1 MSPGHRLQTQNPTFM
16 ILLKVHFYSCLYQ
29 GTLTLSTNV
38 RGIKRKQSKG
48 EEDETS
54 KKVRIQ
60 EEIDEFEVRCLK
72 VLNKCMGKLEE
83 AVDTTDRSQ
92 DQLQLM
98 NNLLQIRSEVVSP
111 AYKGNSIDIMIKF
124 VSATH
129 LESLQ
134 GGLDALKSSL
144 MADLLNSPDLMD
156 FDLSEVVIDLSVSE
170 DVLLECINN
179 LYESE

>member
-1 MSPGHRLQTQNPTFM
+1 MT
-16 ILLKVHFYSCLYQ
+16 LLTS
-29 GTLTLSTNV
+29 V
-38 RGIKRKQSKG
+38 RGIKRKQSEV
-48 EEDETS
+48 EEDETL
-54 KKVRIQ
+54 KKVKIH
-60 EEIDEFEVRCLK
+60 EENAEFEVKCLQTEFEARCLK
-72 VLNKCMGKLEE
+72 VLNKYMIKLEE
-83 AVDTTDRSQ
+83 AIDTDKSQ

-98 NNLLQIRSEVVSP
+98 KTLLQIRSEAVSP
-111 AYKGNSIDIMIKF
+111 PFKGNSIDIMIKF

-134 GGLDALKSSL
+134 GSLDVLKSSL

-179 LYESE
+179 LYES

>member
-1 MSPGHRLQTQNPTFM
+1 MSQGQRLQTQNPTFM
-16 ILLKVHFYSCLYQ
+16 IWLKVNFYSCLYQ

-83 AVDTTDRSQ
+83 AVDTDEFHGP
-92 DQLQLM
+92 LQLIDT
-98 NNLLQIRSEVVSP
+98 LLQYRSKVVP
-111 AYKGNSIDIMIKF
+111 PLRQGNSIDIMIKF

-134 GGLDALKSSL
+134 GALDALKSSL
-144 MADLLNSPDLMD
+144 MADLLNSPDLVD

-179 LYESE
+179 LYESK

>member
-1 MSPGHRLQTQNPTFM
+1 MHLQY
-16 ILLKVHFYSCLYQ
+16 LLKINFKIYSCLFL

-38 RGIKRKQSKG
+38 RGVKRKQSNE

-54 KKVRIQ
+54 KKM
-60 EEIDEFEVRCLK
+60 EEFEVKCLK
-72 VLNKCMGKLEE
+72 IMNKYMFKLEE
-83 AVDTTDRSQ
+83 TIDKEEAKE
-92 DQLQLM
+92 QLQMIKTLS
-98 NNLLQIRSEVVSP
+98 QIRSEVVSP
-111 AYKGNSIDIMIKF
+111 PYKGNSIDIMIKF

-134 GGLDALKSSL
+134 GALDALKSAL

-156 FDLSEVVIDLSVSE
+156 FDLSEVVIDISVSE

-179 LYESE
+179 LYES